1 MSTTQRQR
9 YVKAINNHN
18 TNEYGYLP
26 FKKGNLI
33 AIYPKKEIQP
43 GYMWGVL
50 NDKQGIF
57 PASCVEDYD
66 VSFFFIYR
74 SGVLICQCFLV
85 FNHITEFFF

>member
-1 MSTTQRQR
+1 M
-9 YVKAINNHN
+9 KAINNHN

-50 NDKQGIF
+50 NNKQGIF

-66 VSFFFIYR
+66 VSFFFIY
-74 SGVLICQCFLV
+74 Q
-85 FNHITEFFF
+85 